1 MDEIE
6 SSVERGYLSPIQYQ
20 IVHTRLYQKS
30 TYNELILQFGLSGR
44 TALTHALARTSG
56 LDFWEPKMKG
66 QGKKYLS
73 KYDSDIFFG
82 IIGGASDDANCI
94 PAMYGISLAHYIKN
108 KDIQELTFY

>member
-1 MDEIE
+1 MQVPDLIKSIMDEIE

-44 TALTHALARTSG
+44 TALTHALARTCC
-56 LDFWEPKMKG
+56 LDFWEPQMKG

-82 IIGGASDDANCI
+82 IIDGASDDSNCI
-94 PAMYGISLAHYIKN
+94 PAMYGISLAHYI
-108 KDIQELTFY
+108 